1 MICPSRRGSLQDFAR
16 RPKPDTAWNPNV
28 QENQAL
34 GTRHY
39 RLLLASFCS
48 VPRSQVTS
56 HKRGSGHVAVKR
68 SDRPVSFVRSHGCP
82 CPCGQQGSSETT
94 RKVTN
99 RVVPGY
105 PELARAM
112 NVRGIVRLEVLVAP
126 NGTVKSV
133 KVIGGHPVLVQA
145 AERAVQKWKWERV
158 EHESN
163 EAIELRFNPE

>member
-1 MICPSRRGSLQDFAR
+1 MSRSKVLIGRF
-16 RPKPDTAWNPNV
+16 
-28 QENQAL
+28 
-34 GTRHY
+34 
-39 RLLLASFCS
+39 LLCTVMVVPVLA
-48 VPRSQVTS
+48 
-56 HKRGSGHVAVKR
+56 GA
-68 SDRPVSFVRSHGCP
+68 
-82 CPCGQQGSSETT
+82 QQGSSETT
-94 RKVTN
+94 RRVTN

-163 EAIELRFNPE
+163 EAIELRFNRSELAGGRVPFP